1 MKILAAYFLRNET
14 AATSIEYGL
23 IAALMSLVCIAGMVF
38 VGNQLQALYNA
49 ISAAITPAL

>member
-1 MKILAAYFLRNET
+1 MKILAAYFLWNET